1 MGIFGRILAK
11 FSGAAPSASDL
22 NEIERSLLASD
33 LGPNL
38 TREIIELVKRERG
51 SLLESV
57 SALLKSYFLSVER
70 KIDSTNTPTTIMVV
84 GVNGTGK
91 TTSVAKLAYYFNSQ
105 GKKVLLTAA
114 DTFRAAAIEQL
125 ETWSER
131 VGVSLQSAASG
142 SDPAAVA
149 FDGAKRALAEKFD
162 IHIIDTAGRL
172 HTQSNLMAEL
182 SKIRR
187 VVEKVTPVNEA
198 LLVLDGAMGQNGI
211 AQAREFTN
219 AIELSGLIVTKLDGS
234 AKGGAA
240 LLIEKELGLP
250 IKFIGEGEAMTDLA
264 EFNPDSFVARLLA
277 EG

>member
-1 MGIFGRILAK
+1 MGFFGRILAK
-11 FSGAAPSASDL
+11 FSGSAPSESDI
-22 NEIERSLLASD
+22 NEIEKNLLASD
-33 LGPNL
+33 LGPKL
-38 TREIIELVKRERG
+38 TREIIELIKRDRG
-51 SLLESV
+51 VLLESV
-57 SALLKSYFLSVER
+57 STLLKSYFLEVDR
-70 KIDSTNTPTTIMVV
+70 RIDTAKSPTTIMVV

-91 TTSVAKLAYYFNSQ
+91 TTSVAKLAYYFNTQ
-105 GKKVLLTAA
+105 GKNVLLTAA

-125 ETWSER
+125 ETWSTR
-131 VGVSLQSAASG
+131 IGVSFHSASSG
-142 SDPAAVA
+142 SDPASVA
-149 FDGAKRALAEKFD
+149 FDGAKRAVAENFD

-187 VVEKVTPVNEA
+187 VVEKVSPVNES

-211 AQAREFTN
+211 AQAREFTS

-240 LLIEKELGLP
+240 LLIEKELALP
-250 IKFIGEGEAMTDLA
+250 IKFIGEGESMTDLS
-264 EFNPDSFVARLLA
+264 EFDPDSFVANLLA